1 LTSCDLEYMHHV
13 TIKDFPQL
21 NLGDIRRNERFVSII
36 NNVSN
41 NPGSSIPGQNAGWYS
56 TKATYEFYKN
66 EDVSLNELEQI
77 ISSYGRSQ
85 VSGSN
90 SVLIAHDFCQISY
103 NDRAAE
109 GLGYLANKDGRGIIA
124 FNSIAISTS
133 GVPLA
138 LLYQHNFIRKLED
151 VGKANQRAAT
161 PFEDKE
167 SYHWYNGITKTN
179 EFLGNSI
186 HRIHIADREA
196 DIYELFFCAYQEN
209 TDLLIRAKHNRKIK
223 DKSLLWDA
231 VGAEPVAATTTLIIP
246 DKTGKKTAEIEVD
259 IRYHQIEI
267 LRPKGSS
274 NQYES
279 VTMSAIELKQTS
291 ARQDWQEEELH
302 WKLLTTLPVK
312 GVADA
317 LQCVKWYCYRWLI
330 ERFHYVL
337 KSGTQIEELQLK
349 KASSLQKAIHVYSI
363 AAMRMMQ
370 LAYQSRQTPDISC
383 ELVLTKDQWIVLYM
397 LIHKSAKL
405 PSQPPTLAQAALWIG
420 KLGGHLGRKSDGPPG
435 LKVIWTGYRRLIDA
449 VKTYQILNPQ
459 NLGKG

>member
-1 LTSCDLEYMHHV
+1 MHQV
-13 TIKDFPQL
+13 SVKDFPDL

-36 NNVSN
+36 NNVSS

-66 EDVSLNELEQI
+66 EDVSIQALEQI
-77 ISSYGRSQ
+77 ISNYGSSQ
-85 VSGSN
+85 VAGADK
-90 SVLIAHDFCQISY
+90 VLVAHDFCQISY
-103 NDRAAE
+103 KDSAAE
-109 GLGYLANKDGRGIIA
+109 GLGYLANKEAKGIIA
-124 FNSIAISTS
+124 YNSIAVSTT
-133 GVPLA
+133 GMPLS
-138 LLYQHNFIRKLED
+138 LLYQHSFVRKFEEL
-151 VGKANQRAAT
+151 GKSKKRSYT

-167 SYHWYNGITKTN
+167 SYHWYKGITTVN
-179 EFLGNSI
+179 GLLGNSV
-186 HRIHIADREA
+186 HKIHIADREA
-196 DIYELFFCAYQEN
+196 DIYELFFCAYEEN
-209 TDLLIRAKHNRKIK
+209 TDLLIRAKHNRTLN

-231 VGAEPVAATTTLIIP
+231 VAAEPLAAKTTLNIP
-246 DKTGKKTAEIEVD
+246 DKTGKKTAAIEVE

-279 VTMSAIELKQTS
+279 VSMSAIELKQIS
-291 ARQDWQEEELH
+291 AKQDWQEEVLY
-302 WKLLTTLPVK
+302 WKLLTTLPVNT
-312 GVADA
+312 VPEA

-349 KASSLQKAIHVYSI
+349 KASSLQKAIHLYSI
-363 AAMRMMQ
+363 SAMRMMQ
-370 LAYQSRQTPDISC
+370 LVYQSRQTPDVNC

-397 LIHKSAKL
+397 LIHKVPKATD
-405 PSQPPTLAQAALWIG
+405 QPPTLAEAATWIG

-435 LKVIWTGYRRLIDA
+435 LKAVWIGYRRLIDA
-449 VKTYQILNPQ
+449 VKTYQILNQQ